1 MHLAPT
7 ERQQRLRAELRTY
20 FRSLMPDGPPPA
32 DDPARQRAVL
42 RRIGAD
48 GLLGLGWPVAY
59 GGQGRGADEQFVF
72 FDEAYR
78 AGAPVSMVTLNT
90 VGPTLMKYG
99 SEEQKDFFL
108 PRILSGDLV
117 FAIGYS
123 EPSAGT
129 DLASLRTRAV
139 RAGARAGARTGAV
152 QARALREGEGEGGGK
167 GGGKGD
173 GERGGG
179 GDADGDGG
187 DGCRRE
193 GAGYYG
199 GEGAGDGDG
208 DGGGGYGRE
217 GAGYRGDGGEGAG
230 YGGEG
235 DWLIDGQKIFTS
247 NAQNADWIWLAC
259 RTDPDAPKHQ
269 GISILL
275 VPTDAPGFSWTPIE
289 TVGGQT
295 TTATYYD
302 GTRVPAG
309 NLVGEKNG
317 GWGLITNQLNHERV
331 ALAAIGMQAE
341 DFYAAALEAAR
352 TPDPVTG
359 RRRIDEPWV
368 RFQLAEVHARLAAS
382 RLLNWRLVGD
392 VGAGRLAPGDA
403 SGVKVAGTESA
414 VAVYRMCQ
422 HIVGADALVR
432 SGSPGVFG
440 DGELERMNRAA
451 QINTFGGGVSEVQ
464 REIVATMRLGMKRG
478 RR

>member
-7 ERQQRLRAELRTY
+7 ERQRRLRAELRAY
-20 FRSLMPDGPPPA
+20 FRTVMPEAGERVDG
-32 DDPARQRAVL
+32 RALL

-48 GLLGLGWPVAY
+48 GRLGLGWPVEY

-99 SEEQKDFFL
+99 SERQKAHFL
-108 PRILSGDLV
+108 PRILAGDLV
-117 FAIGYS
+117 FAIGYT

-139 RAGARAGARTGAV
+139 R
-152 QARALREGEGEGGGK
+152 E
-167 GGGKGD
+167 GD
-173 GERGGG
+173 GWR
-179 GDADGDGG
+179 
-187 DGCRRE
+187 
-193 GAGYYG
+193 
-199 GEGAGDGDG
+199 
-208 DGGGGYGRE
+208 
-217 GAGYRGDGGEGAG
+217 
-230 YGGEG
+230 
-235 DWLIDGQKIFTS
+235 IDGQKIFTS
-247 NAQNADWIWLAC
+247 GAQHADWIWLAC
-259 RTDPDAPKHQ
+259 RTDPDAPKHR

-302 GTRVPAG
+302 GVRVPAR
-309 NLVGEKNG
+309 NLVGAENE
-317 GWGLITNQLNHERV
+317 GWSLITSQLNHERV

-341 DFYAAALEAAR
+341 EFYAAALAAAR
-352 TPDPVTG
+352 TPDQVTG

-368 RFQLAEVHARLAAS
+368 RSRLAEVHARLSAS

-403 SGVKVAGTESA
+403 SAVKVAGTESA
-414 VAVYRMCQ
+414 VATYRMCQ
-422 HIVGADALVR
+422 EIVGDAGLVR
-432 SGSPGVFG
+432 SGSPGAFEG
-440 DGELERMNRAA
+440 GELERLNRAA

-464 REIVATMRLGMKRG
+464 REIVATMRLGMTRG

>member
-7 ERQQRLRAELRTY
+7 ERQQQLRAELRAY
-20 FRSLMPDGPPPA
+20 FRDLMPEGPPGG
-32 DDPARQRAVL
+32 DDPEGQRRLL

-48 GLLGLGWPVAY
+48 GLLGLGWPVEY
-59 GGQGRGADEQFVF
+59 GGQGRGPDEQFVF

-99 SEEQKDFFL
+99 TQEQKTALL

-139 RAGARAGARTGAV
+139 RRVEGA
-152 QARALREGEGEGGGK
+152 EGPEGSE
-167 GGGKGD
+167 
-173 GERGGG
+173 
-179 GDADGDGG
+179 
-187 DGCRRE
+187 RRE
-193 GAGYYG
+193 GHEG
-199 GEGAGDGDG
+199 GEDAGGTARSGKSEDV
-208 DGGGGYGRE
+208 
-217 GAGYRGDGGEGAG
+217 
-230 YGGEG
+230 
-235 DWLIDGQKIFTS
+235 WVIDGQKIFTS

-259 RTDPDAPKHQ
+259 RTDPEAPKHQ
-269 GISILL
+269 GISIIL

-289 TVGGQT
+289 TVGGLT

-302 GTRVPAG
+302 GIRVPAT
-309 NLVGEKNG
+309 NLVGEENG

-341 DFYAAALEAAR
+341 DFYTAALTFAR

-359 RRRIDEPWV
+359 ERRIDAPWV
-368 RFQLAEVHARLAAS
+368 RSRLAEAQARLAAT

-392 VGAGRLAPGDA
+392 VGAGALAPGDA
-403 SGVKVAGTESA
+403 SGVKFVGTESA
-414 VAVYRMCQ
+414 VEVYRICQ
-422 HIVGADALVR
+422 EVTGEAGLVR
-432 SGSPGVFG
+432 AGSPGSLTFG
-440 DGELERMNRAA
+440 TAGEGELERMNRAA

-464 REIVATMRLGMKRG
+464 REIVATMRLGMRRG

>member
-20 FRSLMPDGPPPA
+20 FREVMRDSAAEHGA
-32 DDPARQRAVL
+32 DDPGEQRRLL
-42 RRIGAD
+42 RRIGGD
-48 GLLGLGWPVAY
+48 GRLGLGWPVEY
-59 GGQGRGADEQFVF
+59 GGQGRGSDEQFVF

-99 SEEQKDFFL
+99 TEEQKNFFL
-108 PRILSGDLV
+108 PRILSGEIV

-129 DLASLRTRAV
+129 DLAALRTKAV
-139 RAGARAGARTGAV
+139 R
-152 QARALREGEGEGGGK
+152 
-167 GGGKGD
+167 
-173 GERGGG
+173 
-179 GDADGDGG
+179 DGD
-187 DGCRRE
+187 
-193 GAGYYG
+193 
-199 GEGAGDGDG
+199 
-208 DGGGGYGRE
+208 
-217 GAGYRGDGGEGAG
+217 
-230 YGGEG
+230 

-259 RTDPDAPKHQ
+259 RTDPDAPKHK
-269 GISILL
+269 GISIIL
-275 VPTDAPGFSWTPIE
+275 VPTGAPGFSWTPIE
-289 TVGGQT
+289 TVGGLT

-302 GTRVPAG
+302 GIRVPAS
-309 NLVGEKNG
+309 NLVGEENG

-341 DFYAAALEAAR
+341 DCYASALAFAR

-359 RRRIDEPWV
+359 RRPVDVPWV
-368 RFQLAEVHARLAAS
+368 QSRLAEVHARLAAT

-403 SGVKVAGTESA
+403 SGVKFVGTESA
-414 VAVYRMCQ
+414 VEVYRMCQ
-422 HIVGADALVR
+422 EIVGDAGLVR
-432 SGSPGVFG
+432 AGSPGAFG

-464 REIVATMRLGMKRG
+464 REIVATMRLGMRKV

>member
-20 FRSLMPDGPPPA
+20 FRELMPDGPPTGAA
-32 DDPARQRAVL
+32 DQRALL

-48 GLLGLGWPVAY
+48 GMLGLGWPKEY
-59 GGQGRGADEQFVF
+59 GGQGRCPDEQFVF

-99 SEEQKDFFL
+99 TEEQREFFL
-108 PRILSGDLV
+108 PRILRGELV

-123 EPSAGT
+123 EPEAGT

-139 RAGARAGARTGAV
+139 PSP
-152 QARALREGEGEGGGK
+152 E
-167 GGGKGD
+167 
-173 GERGGG
+173 
-179 GDADGDGG
+179 GDA
-187 DGCRRE
+187 
-193 GAGYYG
+193 
-199 GEGAGDGDG
+199 
-208 DGGGGYGRE
+208 
-217 GAGYRGDGGEGAG
+217 
-230 YGGEG
+230 
-235 DWLIDGQKIFTS
+235 WLIDGQKVFTS

-259 RTDPDAPKHQ
+259 RTDPEAPKHR
-269 GISILL
+269 GISIVL

-289 TVGGQT
+289 TVGGLT

-302 GTRVPAG
+302 GIRVPAG
-309 NLVGEKNG
+309 NLVGAENE

-341 DFYAAALEAAR
+341 DAYAQAVAHAR
-352 TPDPVTG
+352 RVDPETG
-359 RRRIDEPWV
+359 ERPGERPWV
-368 RFQLAEVHARLAAS
+368 RAQLAEAHARLAMV

-392 VGAGRLAPGDA
+392 VGAGTLAPGDA
-403 SGVKVAGTESA
+403 SGVKFVGTENA
-414 VAVYRMCQ
+414 VAVYQLCQ
-422 HIVGADALVR
+422 EVVGDAGLVR
-432 SGSPGVFG
+432 AGSPGAFG

-464 REIVATMRLGMKRG
+464 REIVATMRLGMRRTKR
-478 RR
+478 

>member
-7 ERQQRLRAELRTY
+7 ERQRELRVHLRARFRT
-20 FRSLMPDGPPPA
+20 LMPEGPPAA
-32 DDPARQRAVL
+32 DDLAGQRRVL
-42 RRIGAD
+42 RRMGAE
-48 GLLGLGWPVAY
+48 GLLGLGWPVEC

-99 SEEQKDFFL
+99 TEEQKAYFL

-139 RAGARAGARTGAV
+139 R
-152 QARALREGEGEGGGK
+152 
-167 GGGKGD
+167 D
-173 GERGGG
+173 
-179 GDADGDGG
+179 
-187 DGCRRE
+187 
-193 GAGYYG
+193 GAG
-199 GEGAGDGDG
+199 
-208 DGGGGYGRE
+208 
-217 GAGYRGDGGEGAG
+217 
-230 YGGEG
+230 G
-235 DWLIDGQKIFTS
+235 DWLIDGQKVFTS

-259 RTDPDAPKHQ
+259 RTDPEAPKHQ
-269 GISILL
+269 GISIVL

-289 TVGGQT
+289 TVGGLT

-302 GTRVPAG
+302 GIRVPG
-309 NLVGEKNG
+309 SNLVGEENG

-341 DFYAAALEAAR
+341 DFYARVLDAAR

-359 RRRIDEPWV
+359 ECRVDAPWV
-368 RFQLAEVHARLAAS
+368 RSQLAEAHARLAAT

-403 SGVKVAGTESA
+403 SGVKFAGTESA
-414 VAVYRMCQ
+414 VEVYQMCQ
-422 HIVGADALVR
+422 QIAGETGWVR
-432 SGSPGVFG
+432 RGSPGAFAAGSGDPAVG

-464 REIVATMRLGMKRG
+464 REIVASMRLGMKRG